1 MVHVSTPH
9 ESKQCGKFSDTFVS
23 SFKSPSM
30 GKHKRPVKRI
40 TSKKPLFE
48 LLDVGDDAC
57 HVKYLNSARPKKHV
71 QRSRQAETESPDR
84 FIYFGEASTPSAQ
97 TSNPQETQNVSR
109 DLLALVGPTT
119 RPPEAPRAAASASI
133 ASKMSDRKQTIR
145 EEDVVEGLDEIGN
158 ENLHHT
164 ADTCDFSSGSLPSSP
179 ILHQDAPSYNYTAP
193 PEREKKS
200 QPRDLPKPLFT
211 PVAQISRPQKDYS
224 ILDDEDDAN
233 DDSAELRWLKL
244 I

>member
-1 MVHVSTPH
+1 VARRSFRFRNCPPRGAARFRARSAFTVQLNSDRVQLLKMSRRNWMGDSRMVHVSTPH

-133 ASKMSDRKQTIR
+133 AS
-145 EEDVVEGLDEIGN
+145 
-158 ENLHHT
+158 
-164 ADTCDFSSGSLPSSP
+164 
-179 ILHQDAPSYNYTAP
+179 
-193 PEREKKS
+193 
-200 QPRDLPKPLFT
+200 
-211 PVAQISRPQKDYS
+211 
-224 ILDDEDDAN
+224 
-233 DDSAELRWLKL
+233 
-244 I
+244 